1 MSNINSYKSI
11 VQVKKL
17 LKVNDSR
24 FEDRLNYLISEQA
37 KLKQS
42 IWPLKV
48 QELSFL
54 NEIESELSFRQR
66 FKESFWAKIDLRKP
80 IVIDLQDQGFFLK
93 SLGDQ
98 KHKFIIHEIKKEMEL
113 KQYQVVLYLDT
124 LFLNPDN
131 VVFFKTRSYSYALL
145 KRIYLFLTNLFD

>member
-42 IWPLKV
+42 IWPLGSRIK
-48 QELSFL
+48 L
-54 NEIESELSFRQR
+54 
-66 FKESFWAKIDLRKP
+66 FK
-80 IVIDLQDQGFFLK
+80 
-93 SLGDQ
+93 
-98 KHKFIIHEIKKEMEL
+98 
-113 KQYQVVLYLDT
+113 
-124 LFLNPDN
+124 
-131 VVFFKTRSYSYALL
+131 
-145 KRIYLFLTNLFD
+145 